1 MELIFGWIIP
11 PSPPTPSKSLF
22 LLGFR
27 RGFVYRLNFI
37 CLCTLTKVKMV
48 SEKKV
53 SRREDFRIYSPS
65 DLGKKW
71 FVEYYNEEGRQK
83 KYGTINQEPT
93 FEGRMKAAKALVTQ
107 LKQKDP
113 LKRVGESE
121 FERAKKWMD
130 AQGWRPKSYSTH
142 LTIANAW
149 WDFLDHRKP
158 SNELVQQFFQNL
170 QATKS
175 PTTHNNYLYLLNA
188 ILTGIGQG
196 DICKGIKKL
205 RQSPSPA
212 RYFQKFQINRLAVAI
227 AEKDAQL
234 YLFVQFIYYCF
245 IRPRELVHLRASN
258 VILEGKQIYI
268 PGHISK
274 NKKSEY
280 ITIPDAFLPS
290 LEFIKNVDPKQL
302 LFPSPLDITKP
313 IGYDKMYRRHQ
324 KILKALNFGKGY
336 VLYSWKHTGAV
347 MAVKAGIS
355 LKELQ
360 IQLRHHSL
368 DQVDQYLR
376 QMGVWDLQKLQASFP
391 ALAS

>member
-1 MELIFGWIIP
+1 
-11 PSPPTPSKSLF
+11 
-22 LLGFR
+22 
-27 RGFVYRLNFI
+27 
-37 CLCTLTKVKMV
+37 MV

-53 SRREDFRIYSPS
+53 SRREDFRIYSPN

-71 FVEYYNEEGRQK
+71 FVEFYTDQGRQRT
-83 KYGTINQEPT
+83 YGKINQEQS
-93 FEGRMKAAKALVTQ
+93 FEARMKAAQALVIE
-107 LKQKDP
+107 LKQKEQP
-113 LKRVGESE
+113 KRVGESD

-149 WDFLDHRKP
+149 WNFLGNRKP
-158 SNELVQQFFQNL
+158 SQVIAQQFFQNL
-170 QATKS
+170 QSTKS
-175 PTTHNNYLYLLNA
+175 PTTYNNYLHLLNS
-188 ILTGIGQG
+188 ILTGIGQA
-196 DICKGIKKL
+196 DICTGIKPL
-205 RQSPSPA
+205 RQSPTPA
-212 RYFQKFQINRLAVAI
+212 RYFQRFQINRLASAI

-258 VILEGKQIYI
+258 VLLEGKQIYI

-280 ITIPDAFLPS
+280 ITIPDAFLPG
-290 LEFIKNVDPKQL
+290 LEFIKDLDPNRL

-376 QMGVWDLQKLQASFP
+376 QMGVWDLQRLQEGFP
-391 ALAS
+391 SLL